1 MRVFQI
7 DLKHGPNCGGELEI
21 IATILEAPVV
31 EPILR
36 HLGLE
41 ARAPP
46 RVPAR
51 GDLQQAA

>member
-1 MRVFQI
+1 M
-7 DLKHGPNCGGELEI
+7 
-21 IATILEAPVV
+21 LEAPVI
-31 EPILR
+31 ERILR